1 MSKNY
6 KNHLE
11 FMDYIQRKEEE
22 LMFNK
27 DFSEKLVL
35 IVEIELLDERE
46 DNDETI
52 EEVRGKVQ
60 DER

>member
-27 DFSEKLVL
+27 DFSEKIVL